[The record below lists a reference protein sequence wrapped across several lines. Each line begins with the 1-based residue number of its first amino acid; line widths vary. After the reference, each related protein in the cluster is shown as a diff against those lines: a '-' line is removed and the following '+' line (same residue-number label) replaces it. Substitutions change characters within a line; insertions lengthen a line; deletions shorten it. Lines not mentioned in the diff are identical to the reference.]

1 MINEWM
7 SERTNEQKNEWKG
20 RSFTEMEDRRL
31 YVLNE
36 NTMDFSGL
44 FRSVSVSD

>member
-1 MINEWM
+1 MNEW
-7 SERTNEQKNEWKG
+7 TNEQKYEWMNEWKE
-20 RSFTEMEDRRL
+20 RSFTEMKDRRL

-44 FRSVSVSD
+44 FRSAILSD